1 MPSRQPRRRRTST
14 GATPRRVKAAR
25 REIHLTL
32 KQANY
37 DYERI
42 QYNTVV
48 SAGMKMLNALE
59 GGAGRRRRR
68 RARCCA
74 RACRS

>member
-1 MPSRQPRRRRTST
+1 MPASKARSASCGGCGTLAESCAGDVMAAPH
-14 GATPRRVKAAR
+14 APDFANAAAAVKAAR

-48 SAGMKMLNALE
+48 SAA
-59 GGAGRRRRR
+59 
-68 RARCCA
+68 
-74 RACRS
+74 